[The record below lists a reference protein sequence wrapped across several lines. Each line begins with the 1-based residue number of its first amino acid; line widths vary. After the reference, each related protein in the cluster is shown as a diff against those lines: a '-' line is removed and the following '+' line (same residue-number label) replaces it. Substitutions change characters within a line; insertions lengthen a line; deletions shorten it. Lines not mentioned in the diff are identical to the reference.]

1 MHTQV
6 KLVVTMK
13 LSAEPSPSNSGYAG
27 EQGSSVASSASIEEP
42 YPAPGAMDSCAI
54 RSTPTRSAQPR
65 RWPWLGSFTI
75 RSTSELIRS
84 VLAMTKLFKYVRF
97 AIIFSIGL
105 ALAMHRHIRIYSC
118 VLLNVTEKKQR
129 WQVKRN
135 CL

>member
-13 LSAEPSPSNSGYAG
+13 LSAEPSPSSSGYAG

-42 YPAPGAMDSCAI
+42 YPAPGAMDSCAT
-54 RSTPTRSAQPR
+54 RSTPTRPR

-75 RSTSELIRS
+75 RSTSELIRF
-84 VLAMTKLFKYVRF
+84 VLALTKLFKYVRF

-105 ALAMHRHIRIYSC
+105 ALAMHRHSRIYSC